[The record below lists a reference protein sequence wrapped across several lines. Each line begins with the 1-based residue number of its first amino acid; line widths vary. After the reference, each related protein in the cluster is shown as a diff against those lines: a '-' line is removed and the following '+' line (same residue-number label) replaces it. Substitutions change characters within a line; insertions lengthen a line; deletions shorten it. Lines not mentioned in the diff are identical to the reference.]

1 MLPQG
6 DGDADD
12 EGEEEAD
19 DEDDPEEPLR
29 GPVWIRS
36 GSVRD
41 VSLARL
47 LLVSSRAGWYEM
59 IYLSVYDYHQ
69 CSLFWGSCALKFN
82 LNTSKYQPC

>member
-29 GPVWIRS
+29 GPVW
-36 GSVRD
+36 
-41 VSLARL
+41 
-47 LLVSSRAGWYEM
+47 VSSRAGWLEM

-69 CSLFWGSCALKFN
+69 
-82 LNTSKYQPC
+82 